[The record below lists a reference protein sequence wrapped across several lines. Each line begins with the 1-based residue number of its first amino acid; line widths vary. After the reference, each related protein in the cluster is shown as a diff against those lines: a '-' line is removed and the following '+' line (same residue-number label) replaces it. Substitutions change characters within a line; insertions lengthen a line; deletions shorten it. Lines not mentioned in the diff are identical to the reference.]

1 MVRRRAQ
8 IALAIVSM
16 LAVAGCGSAAVA
28 SVQPTPS
35 PTVGVT
41 PIPTPRPT
49 PRPVR
54 TAPPTPRPSATP
66 VPTPVVVTPEGNAAR
81 EGFVAFAGNERIPFH
96 LVLTSR
102 VEVLAEPV
110 TIRLVLDTS
119 DGDMAGQIATKAVDV
134 TDTADLVIVGG
145 RQFVRLSARSG
156 RAVGRSGERQPARRG
171 AAGQGGPWPAMDA
184 SARQGAPSPPGR
196 RSMQSSVA
204 YALPAPLA
212 SARPPCRAPAAG
224 GTTGW
229 PTVVGARRRATFR
242 ILGTATARDQQ
253 TDLAVVGTLRVL
265 RRAAEAR
272 HRSVRR
278 PTG

>member
-8 IALAIVSM
+8 TALAIVSM

-110 TIRLVLDTS
+110 TIRLVLDISGT
-119 DGDMAGQIATKAVDV
+119 GDMAGQIATKAVDV

-145 RQFVRLSARSG
+145 RQFVRLSGQEWVELSG
-156 RAVGRSGERQPARRG
+156 DPANANPLGEVPLDKAVWVGLDTID
-171 AAGQGGPWPAMDA
+171 GQALHHLRIDD
-184 SARQGAPSPPGR
+184 PS
-196 RSMQSSVA
+196 
-204 YALPAPLA
+204 
-212 SARPPCRAPAAG
+212 
-224 GTTGW
+224 
-229 PTVVGARRRATFR
+229 VVGASNTDTTGISDLHVETGVMDFWVTDGGTPVTARFR
-242 ILGTATARDQQ
+242 ILGTAIARNQQ
-253 TDLAVVGTLRVL
+253 TVLSVVGRYEFSDVGKAVTIV
-265 RRAAEAR
+265 A
-272 HRSVRR
+272 